1 MVETAA
7 RARGSVNDGEQRR
20 GFAHSSQL
28 ITRRYAGAYFN
39 PTPVQTI
46 RSGRNRDDISTLVS
60 IISRISKWRFLCR
73 LGGIRHPEALLKQ
86 CCNFFSSYWVLVFWL
101 VTSKT
106 HQSKFSGF
114 RILLMWINLDL
125 QSDGSKLCE
134 RGGSVPSLSHRW
146 DLDGNQNYKSLH
158 AKALL
163 NFNRSKS
170 NNATNH
176 LKSRLLLDLFKIIRT
191 SYY

>member
-1 MVETAA
+1 MTVMMMMIRTTTELLLQC
-7 RARGSVNDGEQRR
+7 REDCSLVFFMSPLIMQARGSVNDGEQRR

-86 CCNFFSSYWVLVFWL
+86 CCNFFSSY
-101 VTSKT
+101 
-106 HQSKFSGF
+106 
-114 RILLMWINLDL
+114 
-125 QSDGSKLCE
+125 
-134 RGGSVPSLSHRW
+134 
-146 DLDGNQNYKSLH
+146 
-158 AKALL
+158 
-163 NFNRSKS
+163 
-170 NNATNH
+170 
-176 LKSRLLLDLFKIIRT
+176 
-191 SYY
+191 